1 MFNFEDTNKYN
12 KEAMDSMLKSYA
24 VATKSFQAIASEMT
38 EYSKKAFEANVAHV
52 EKLMAAKS
60 VEAAVELQTTFAKS
74 AVEGFVA
81 EAGKIS
87 EMVTDLAKESYKPY
101 ENTVSKAAAVVKASV
116 EKAQEAVAA

>member
-1 MFNFEDTNKYN
+1 MFNFEDTSKYN

-38 EYSKKAFEANVAHV
+38 DYSKRAFEANVAYV

-87 EMVTDLAKESYKPY
+87 EMVTELAKESYKPY
-101 ENTVSKAAAVVKASV
+101 ENTVAKAAAVVKASV